1 MTETLGERIHRLRKE
16 KHLSMDE
23 VAKQMGYN
31 TRSTICRLEKGEID
45 LQQQKLKKM
54 AEILGVSPAYLVM
67 REELEEPNT
76 MTINVNG
83 IDSFT
88 ISLDNKQTIDV
99 IKMMIDFNNVN
110 TLDGQLKD
118 LLSKLESSSNEDIDT
133 SSGKAEFVRK

>member
-31 TRSTICRLEKGEID
+31 TRSTICRLEKDEID

-67 REELEEPNT
+67 REELEDPNT
-76 MTINVNG
+76 LTLNVNG
-83 IDSFT
+83 IDSIN
-88 ISLDNKQTIDV
+88 ISLNEKQTLDI
-99 IKMMIDFNNVN
+99 IKIMIEYNKVSS
-110 TLDGQLKD
+110 LDGQLKD
-118 LLSKLESSSNEDIDT
+118 LLSLLENSSKDDIDT
-133 SSGKAEFVRK
+133 STGEAVFVRK

>member
-16 KHLSMDE
+16 RHLSMDE

-67 REELEEPNT
+67 REELDEPNT
-76 MTINVNG
+76 LTLNVKG
-83 IDSFT
+83 IDSIN
-88 ISLDNKQTIDV
+88 ISLNEKQTIDV
-99 IKMMIDFNNVN
+99 LKMMIDYNEVN
-110 TLDGQLKD
+110 SIDGQLKD
-118 LLSKLESSSNEDIDT
+118 MLLLLEKSSNEDIDT
-133 SSGKAEFVRK
+133 STGEAVFVRK